1 MTGHIRKHQKLLWI
15 VISAAVIISFVAY
28 FNPASRLEAGGGA
41 NFGTIDGKPLR
52 RDMLVDASRLAR
64 LGGYLRLGE
73 GYDGAQGKQQGFD
86 LNQEMY
92 LNVLLLQR
100 AKDLGI
106 EVGDASIAAWIR
118 QNLRDEKGPIAYQ
131 AFLENR
137 LNPSKERFTETEFID
152 WVRLQVI
159 RGHLA
164 DLAGVTGD
172 LVTPREASAN
182 FQRQNETFVVSFAHF
197 SSSNYLGSVN
207 LDPAAIS
214 SFYSNRLAVYRIP
227 ERHVISYV
235 RFAVADFTAQAQGEL
250 AKITDLTNRLET
262 IYSQR
267 GAANFTDAT
276 GQPLTKPAA
285 LEQLR
290 GDILTNQAIALAT
303 AKANEFANAVY
314 RQKPMQVAN
323 FINEAL
329 NRKLTVANTEPF
341 AENNRP
347 AGLEDLFNL
356 GEEVAKLTPERPFTL
371 PLRGAQGVVV
381 AALTRR
387 VPSEVPAFATV
398 QSRVTED
405 YRRFKAQESART
417 AGEAFAAA
425 VTNGLAQGKAFAA
438 IAAEKNVTVTEL
450 SPFTISGQTI
460 AGLDPRLSPNTIK
473 SAVFQLKAG
482 AASSFQ
488 PAGDGGLVAFLKE
501 RRPVDDATLKA
512 GLNSF
517 LEEQRDQRKA
527 LAFQEWLNR
536 EFVKSGLSALMKPDT
551 AEQ

>member
-28 FNPASRLEAGGGA
+28 FNPASRLEAGRGA

-52 RDMLVDASRLAR
+52 RDLLVDASRLAR

-73 GYDGAQGKQQGFD
+73 GYDGAEGKQQGFD

-100 AKDLGI
+100 AQDLGI

-137 LNPSKERFTETEFID
+137 LNPSKERFTESEFLD
-152 WVRLQVI
+152 WVRVQVI

-227 ERHVISYV
+227 ERHVLSYV
-235 RFAVADFTAQAQGEL
+235 RFAAADFTAQAEGEL
-250 AKITDLTNRLET
+250 AKVTDLTNRLET
-262 IYSQR
+262 IYAQR
-267 GAANFTDAT
+267 GAAGFTDAT

-356 GEEVAKLTPERPFTL
+356 GQEVVKLTPERPFTL
-371 PLRGAQGVVV
+371 PMRGAQGVVV
-381 AALTRR
+381 AALTHR
-387 VPSEVPAFATV
+387 VPSEVPAFTTV
-398 QSRVTED
+398 QTRVTED
-405 YRRFKAQESART
+405 YRRFKAQEAARA
-417 AGEAFAAA
+417 AGEAFATAA
-425 VTNGLAQGKAFAA
+425 TNGLAQGKAFAA
-438 IAAEKNVTVTEL
+438 IAAEQNVTVTDL
-450 SPFTISGQTI
+450 APFTISGQTI
-460 AGLDPRLSPNTIK
+460 AGLDPRLNANTIK

-482 AASSFQ
+482 AASPYQ

-517 LEEQRDQRKA
+517 IEEQRDQRKS

-536 EFVKSGLSALMKPDT
+536 EFVKSGLSALMKSDT

>member
-15 VISAAVIISFVAY
+15 IISAAVIISFVAY
-28 FNPASRLEAGGGA
+28 FNPASRLEAGRGA

-73 GYDGAQGKQQGFD
+73 GYDGAEGKQQGFD

-106 EVGDASIAAWIR
+106 EVGDASIAIWIR
-118 QNLRDEKGPIAYQ
+118 QNLRDEKGPVAYQ

-137 LNPSKERFTETEFID
+137 LTPSKERFTETEFLD
-152 WVRLQVI
+152 WVRVQVI

-172 LVTPREASAN
+172 LVTPREAAAN

-197 SSSNYLGSVN
+197 SSTNYLSSVD

-227 ERHVISYV
+227 ERHVLSYV
-235 RFAVADFTAQAQGEL
+235 RFEAADFTAQAAGEL

-262 IYSQR
+262 IYAQR

-303 AKANEFANAVY
+303 AKANEFANVVY

-356 GEEVAKLTPERPFTL
+356 GQEVVKLTPERPFTL
-371 PLRGAQGVVV
+371 PMRGAQGVVV

-398 QSRVTED
+398 QTRVTED
-405 YRRFKAQESART
+405 YRRFKAQEAART

-438 IAAEKNVTVTEL
+438 IAAEKHVAVTEL
-450 SPFTISGQTI
+450 APFTISGQTI
-460 AGLDPRLSPNTIK
+460 PGLDPRLSPNTVK

-482 AASSFQ
+482 SASTFQ

-512 GLNSF
+512 GLNAF
-517 LEEQRDQRKA
+517 LEEQRDQRKT

-536 EFVKSGLSALMKPDT
+536 EFIKSGLSALMKTDT

>member
-15 VISAAVIISFVAY
+15 IISAAVIISFVAY
-28 FNPASRLEAGGGA
+28 FNPASRLEAGRGSTY
-41 NFGTIDGKPLR
+41 GTIDGKPLR
-52 RDMLVDASRLAR
+52 RDMLVDASRLAQ

-73 GYDGAQGKQQGFD
+73 GYDSAEGKQQGFD
-86 LNQEMY
+86 LNQDTY
-92 LNVLLLQR
+92 INVLLLQR

-118 QNLRDEKGPIAYQ
+118 ENLRDEKGPVAYQ

-137 LNPSKERFTETEFID
+137 LNPSKDRFTETEFID
-152 WVRLQVI
+152 WVRIQVI

-172 LVTPREASAN
+172 LVTPREATAN
-182 FQRQNETFVVSFAHF
+182 FQRQNESFVVSFAHF
-197 SSSNYLGSVN
+197 SSSNYLSAVS

-227 ERHVISYV
+227 ERHVLSYV
-235 RFAVADFTAQAQGEL
+235 RFATADFTAQAAGEL
-250 AKITDLTNRLET
+250 AKIADLTNRLEQ
-262 IYSQR
+262 IYAQR
-267 GAANFTDAT
+267 GAAGFTDAM

-290 GDILTNQAIALAT
+290 GDLLTNQAISLAT

-329 NRKLTVANTEPF
+329 NRKLAVANTEPF

-347 AGLEDLFNL
+347 AGLEDIFTL
-356 GEEVAKLTPERPFTL
+356 GQEVAKLTPERPFTL
-371 PLRGAQGVVV
+371 PMRGAQGVVV
-381 AALTRR
+381 AALTRS
-387 VPSEVPAFATV
+387 VPSEVPSFATV
-398 QSRVTED
+398 QTRVTED
-405 YRRFKAQESART
+405 YRRFKAQEAARA
-417 AGEAFAAA
+417 AGEAFATA

-438 IAAEKNVTVTEL
+438 IAAERNVTITEL
-450 SPFTISGQTI
+450 APFTISAPTI
-460 AGLDPRLSPNTIK
+460 PGLDPRLSPNTIK

-482 AASSFQ
+482 SASTFQ

-501 RRPVDDATLKA
+501 RRAVDDATVKA
-512 GLNSF
+512 GMNSF
-517 LEEQRDQRKA
+517 LEEQRGQRKS
-527 LAFQEWLNR
+527 LAFQEWINR
-536 EFVKSGLSALMKPDT
+536 ELVKSGLSALMKTDT